1 MIKKVENN
9 YLPSMLREDIEW
21 LNFWWARANKNSIRR
36 YLLIGDSIS
45 RRYRDAL
52 EKELDMP
59 VDYLGTSSLLL
70 DELFLKEIEG
80 FFNWGGVDLYSA
92 IQVQIGYHGI
102 NEIGIETDKK
112 FYALYK
118 EQYSNLIKYLLKK
131 TKKLVLAST
140 TPVIHNYHSF
150 SNRYLKYIIGNL
162 HPLFMEH
169 VNEHVD
175 RELIVRNQIVQDL
188 AQDFDL
194 TFNDLYLYMKNE
206 GKKYRHVDDVH
217 YEHKSDVFIAKKV
230 AYYMMNN

>member
-1 MIKKVENN
+1 M
-9 YLPSMLREDIEW
+9 
-21 LNFWWARANKNSIRR
+21 
-36 YLLIGDSIS
+36 
-45 RRYRDAL
+45 
-52 EKELDMP
+52 
-59 VDYLGTSSLLL
+59 
-70 DELFLKEIEG
+70 
-80 FFNWGGVDLYSA
+80 YSA

>member
-1 MIKKVENN
+1 
-9 YLPSMLREDIEW
+9 MLREDIEW

-131 TKKLVLAST
+131 TEKLVLAST

-217 YEHKSDVFIAKKV
+217 YEHKSDAFIAKKV

>member
-80 FFNWGGVDLYSA
+80 FFNWGGRFV
-92 IQVQIGYHGI
+92 
-102 NEIGIETDKK
+102 
-112 FYALYK
+112 
-118 EQYSNLIKYLLKK
+118 
-131 TKKLVLAST
+131 
-140 TPVIHNYHSF
+140 
-150 SNRYLKYIIGNL
+150 
-162 HPLFMEH
+162 
-169 VNEHVD
+169 
-175 RELIVRNQIVQDL
+175 
-188 AQDFDL
+188 
-194 TFNDLYLYMKNE
+194 
-206 GKKYRHVDDVH
+206 
-217 YEHKSDVFIAKKV
+217 
-230 AYYMMNN
+230 